1 MSAPRVNVVLF
12 QPDLPRFSILNSYQ
26 EVIDS
31 LVWGLQAC
39 GFQTSFLRNAF
50 DPQAINIVFGWIPA
64 FQLGGGERFPPNT
77 ILYNLEQF
85 SVGGMRG
92 APILEAA
99 AAGFQ
104 IWEYSAA
111 NMPRWAELS
120 PRFPVFHAPVSY
132 APTLER
138 LPAGLPE
145 DIGMLY
151 VGSLGAKR
159 SEKLHVTVDTPLVSN
174 GLVSLTNVWGNMR
187 DEFISRAQLML
198 NVSND
203 NPLMK
208 IYEVVRVS
216 YYIANRK
223 AVLSELVPDNFV
235 EEDLRGVLQFCPP
248 AELGQAAA
256 ALLAEPAHR
265 RRYADE
271 CYEVFRQ
278 RDVRD
283 VVRAYFG

>member
-31 LVWGLQAC
+31 LLWGLQAS
-39 GFQTSFLRNAF
+39 GFEASFLRNAF
-50 DPQAINIVFGWIPA
+50 DPHAVNIVFGWIPA
-64 FQLGGGERFPPNT
+64 FQMGGSDRFPPNT

-85 SVGGMRG
+85 SVAGMRG
-92 APILEAA
+92 APILEEAA
-99 AAGFQ
+99 ARYQ
-104 IWEYSAA
+104 IWDYSAA
-111 NMPRWAELS
+111 NLPHWAELS

-138 LPAGLPE
+138 LPTGKPE

-151 VGSLGAKR
+151 IGSLGAKR
-159 SEKLHVTVDTPLVSN
+159 SEKLHTTVDTPVVSN
-174 GLVSLTNVWGNMR
+174 GLVSLTNVWGAMR

-216 YYIANRK
+216 YYLANRK
-223 AVLSELVPDNFV
+223 AVLSEEVPGNFV
-235 EEDLRGVLQFCPP
+235 EDDLRRVLQFSPP
-248 AELGQAAA
+248 SELGHAAA
-256 ALLAEPAHR
+256 ALLAEPER
-265 RRYADE
+265 RLRYADE
-271 CYEVFRQ
+271 CYQVFRQ
-278 RDVRD
+278 RDVRA